1 MNGFLLDTQIVLWA
15 ANEPA
20 RLSAA
25 VARVIREE
33 RHVFVSAASI
43 WEIAIKTSIGKL
55 TVAQNLIERLIGFG
69 FMELAVTWAHG
80 QRAAELPNL
89 HRDPFDRLL
98 AAQTLVENL
107 VLATTDR
114 ALLRYPIRT
123 IS

>member
-1 MNGFLLDTQIVLWA
+1 MSGFLLDTQIVLWA
-15 ANEPA
+15 ADEPA
-20 RLSAA
+20 RLSAEI
-25 VARVIREE
+25 ARVIREE

-55 TVAQNLIERLIGFG
+55 TVAQNLVERLIGFG
-69 FMELAVTWAHG
+69 FKELAVTWAHG

-98 AAQTLVENL
+98 AAQSLVENL

-114 ALLRYPIRT
+114 DLLRYPIRT
-123 IS
+123 IT